1 MAFLNRILGW
11 FGSVLDR
18 ILCILAAVAFA
29 QGPVYMTQ
37 YTGVLSG
44 AKLEAGKSYEA
55 LSQEAAR
62 FNLGLQQYL
71 DELLRNENA
80 MVRGNAELDAA
91 LVKRYEH
98 YTQALEALQ
107 RASAWERPLAL
118 ARHFDRSI
126 HDAVQF
132 KPGIP
137 FSWEGLAYA
146 LAGLILMM
154 LILALLSRLG
164 RRLRRRTAPATH

>member
-1 MAFLNRILGW
+1 MAFLKRILGW

-29 QGPVYMTQ
+29 QGPVYMAQ
-37 YTGVLSG
+37 YTDVLSG

-62 FNLGLQQYL
+62 FNLSLPQYL
-71 DELLRNENA
+71 DELLRNENP

-91 LVKRYEH
+91 LVKRYEG
-98 YTQALEALQ
+98 YTRALEAIQ
-107 RASAWERPLAL
+107 RASVWERPFAL

-132 KPGIP
+132 EPGIP

-146 LAGLILMM
+146 LAGLIAMM
-154 LILALLSRLG
+154 LLLALLGRAGRLF
-164 RRLRRRTAPATH
+164 RRRKPATA